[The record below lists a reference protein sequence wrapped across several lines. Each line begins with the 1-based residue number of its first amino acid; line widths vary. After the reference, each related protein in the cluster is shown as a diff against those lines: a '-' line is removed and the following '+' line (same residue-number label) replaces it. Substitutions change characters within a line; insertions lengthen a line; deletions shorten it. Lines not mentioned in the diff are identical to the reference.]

1 MVSIHPNSISSFEN
15 AVQAISLTLS
25 YRFIGYLF
33 WHVNESAANWWRD
46 VVREIFS
53 EENLAY
59 EIDQAGGAHPRVDR
73 EFQRNVV
80 SAIVGLRSE
89 RYIRVRELIGSS
101 SNYLCADP
109 PNYKQAWRAILS
121 AVEALFGLMFPYARL
136 TTDEVEY
143 RLQPLIEHVYQGDEY
158 AQKAAQRML
167 AGFKE
172 WIEASQN
179 YRHHPGA
186 FKSLRPPADIAILA
200 ISYGVS
206 LLRWLAGFDEAMSP
220 TGS

>member
-1 MVSIHPNSISSFEN
+1 
-15 AVQAISLTLS
+15 
-25 YRFIGYLF
+25 
-33 WHVNESAANWWRD
+33 
-46 VVREIFS
+46 
-53 EENLAY
+53 
-59 EIDQAGGAHPRVDR
+59 
-73 EFQRNVV
+73 
-80 SAIVGLRSE
+80 
-89 RYIRVRELIGSS
+89 
-101 SNYLCADP
+101 
-109 PNYKQAWRAILS
+109 LS

-143 RLQPLIEHVYQGDEY
+143 RLQPLIEHVYQGDET

-186 FKSLRPPADIAILA
+186 FESIQPPADIAILA